1 MQTFGYLKK
10 YTCEL
15 PGFDIQN
22 KLLPREGASGQH
34 NAVRKVEQELAT
46 QLYL

>member
-1 MQTFGYLKK
+1 MQTLGYLKK

-15 PGFDIQN
+15 PGFDIQY
-22 KLLPREGASGQH
+22 KLLPREGASRRH
-34 NAVRKVEQELAT
+34 NAVQKVEQELAT